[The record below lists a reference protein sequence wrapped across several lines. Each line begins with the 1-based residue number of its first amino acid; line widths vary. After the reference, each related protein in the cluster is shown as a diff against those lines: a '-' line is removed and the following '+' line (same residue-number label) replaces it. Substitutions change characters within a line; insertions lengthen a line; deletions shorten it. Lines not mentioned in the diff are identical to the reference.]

1 MMKHLVSLFAFL
13 VFGPR
18 FNITAASNAPGNKG
32 ARLWDESTQG
42 SDHTAM
48 PGQPP
53 LIPGGPEN
61 VLFAPVGT
69 LVVDESGTLWQKTT
83 DKSLATGWET
93 VTTTPAIL

>member
-1 MMKHLVSLFAFL
+1 MIILLAILGVIAFAAL
-13 VFGPR
+13 SM
-18 FNITAASNAPGNKG
+18 ITLATNAPGNKG